1 MDENLAP
8 FVDIEVKQAGVPVN
22 VIDPDNGTVS
32 LIATVNDVNKDDSHN
47 IEWFSTDSAF
57 ADLNGE
63 FVYSFEPN
71 TLNEGIYQ
79 LDVIVT
85 ESNTQEQLTTY
96 QSIQLVIE
104 NAIDLSSIIDS
115 DNDGTVD
122 AEEGLADSDGDG
134 IADYLDNDDNTSRIP
149 SSQNSYPIETNPELT
164 LVVGSYVQ
172 AINGLE
178 SEYTALTE
186 EEIAAVLNDGD
197 ADIID
202 DDYQAY
208 SPLFNFILEG
218 ILRHGESAAIVIPLS
233 QGESIPADAV
243 YRKYNSRDGWYD
255 FIEDERNIVRSA
267 PFNSNGTCPAA
278 QDSSYSL
285 GLTVGDNC
293 IELTIEDGGPN
304 DADLLINGS
313 IEDPGALKV
322 KPTLI
327 NHAPEIKLSDY
338 STQIK
343 SGESIELQAVATDSD
358 GDSLTYTWS
367 QLSGAAVSFSNTNSA
382 TVMITAPILTADETV
397 EIEVVVSD
405 GQLSSNAVATVL
417 INREV
422 KEVVEKE
429 NDKALEKDTQN
440 SGGAVNWLLLLGLML
455 ILSKRANMLRLHS
468 FIK

>member
-1 MDENLAP
+1 M
-8 FVDIEVKQAGVPVN
+8 
-22 VIDPDNGTVS
+22 
-32 LIATVNDVNKDDSHN
+32 
-47 IEWFSTDSAF
+47 
-57 ADLNGE
+57 
-63 FVYSFEPN
+63 
-71 TLNEGIYQ
+71 
-79 LDVIVT
+79 
-85 ESNTQEQLTTY
+85 
-96 QSIQLVIE
+96 
-104 NAIDLSSIIDS
+104 
-115 DNDGTVD
+115 
-122 AEEGLADSDGDG
+122 
-134 IADYLDNDDNTSRIP
+134 
-149 SSQNSYPIETNPELT
+149 
-164 LVVGSYVQ
+164 
-172 AINGLE
+172 
-178 SEYTALTE
+178 
-186 EEIAAVLNDGD
+186 
-197 ADIID
+197 
-202 DDYQAY
+202 
-208 SPLFNFILEG
+208 
-218 ILRHGESAAIVIPLS
+218 
-233 QGESIPADAV
+233 
-243 YRKYNSRDGWYD
+243 
-255 FIEDERNIVRSA
+255 
-267 PFNSNGTCPAA
+267 
-278 QDSSYSL
+278 
-285 GLTVGDNC
+285 
-293 IELTIEDGGPN
+293 
-304 DADLLINGS
+304 LINGS

-322 KPTLI
+322 KPTSI